1 MNTPVSTD
9 SKKRRVRLSPEV
21 RKQQILEVALLE
33 FSEHGFGAATV
44 ERIAGLAGLSKAGL
58 YAHFASKE
66 EIFEALLT
74 QMLCPPFEAEQW
86 QLLQGDSLGA
96 AIDRFIDLSYEKLLD
111 PKTIAT
117 LRLLVSESARAHEAI
132 RRWHDEVIQPYKKA
146 QQAVIDLC
154 VASGWMRE
162 SALTRNFD
170 LVSAPTLFAALHFMM
185 FNNGAN
191 MQEVLDLREAHRELL
206 HELLRRNEPSRT
218 AADVEQS

>member
-1 MNTPVSTD
+1 MTTSAADP
-9 SKKRRVRLSPEV
+9 KKRRVRLSPEV
-21 RKQQILEVALLE
+21 RKQKILEAALQE

-66 EIFEALLT
+66 DIFEALLM

-86 QLLQGDSLGA
+86 QLLQGDSLGG
-96 AIDRFIDLSYEKLLD
+96 AIDRFIDVSYEMLLD
-111 PKTIAT
+111 GKTIAT
-117 LRLLVSESARAHEAI
+117 LRLLISESARAHETI
-132 RRWHDEVIQPYKKA
+132 RRWHDETILPYKQA

-170 LVSAPTLFAALHFMM
+170 LVSAPTLFAALHCMIFS
-185 FNNGAN
+185 NGAATE
-191 MQEVLDLREAHRELL
+191 EVVALREAHRELL
-206 HELLRRNEPSRT
+206 HELLRHDGNGAGAGS
-218 AADVEQS
+218 AAAH